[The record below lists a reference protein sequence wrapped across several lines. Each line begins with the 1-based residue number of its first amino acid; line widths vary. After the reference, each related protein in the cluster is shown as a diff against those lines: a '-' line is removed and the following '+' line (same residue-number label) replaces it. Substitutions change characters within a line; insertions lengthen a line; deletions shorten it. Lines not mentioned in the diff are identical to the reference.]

1 MCSSDLA
8 AVDVIHGRRHIEAGI
23 REDDDEAL
31 GTRIAS
37 NYFDLG
43 MVLDYWGPRRLNH
56 HTEATSMLYGARECA
71 RLLVDEGMDAAVAR
85 HALHG
90 RAMTAG
96 LVALG
101 LRLFGDQRHRMNNV
115 VAVYIP
121 DGVNGEAVRTGM
133 LADFGIEIG
142 TSFGPLHGLVWRI
155 GSMGYN
161 ARADAVLITL
171 AALEQMLRAAGTN
184 PTPGA
189 GVAAAKEVYDR

>member
-1 MCSSDLA
+1 
-8 AVDVIHGRRHIEAGI
+8 
-23 REDDDEAL
+23 
-31 GTRIAS
+31 
-37 NYFDLG
+37 
-43 MVLDYWGPRRLNH
+43 
-56 HTEATSMLYGARECA
+56 
-71 RLLVDEGMDAAVAR
+71 
-85 HALHG
+85 
-90 RAMTAG
+90 
-96 LVALG
+96 
-101 LRLFGDQRHRMNNV
+101 MNNV

-155 GSMGYN
+155 GTMGYN